1 MEDEIILNSSSKWG
15 LVWSKEAANTQSN
28 AINKSKQK
36 LHQVEQVKM
45 SSVIDAI
52 EKMRKDQNILGSQ
65 KRPDMTHSHM
75 KKKHN
80 RNADDSHSLRELF
93 DPYLKAAHAAVH
105 YNLFLRRH
113 FQQYIFL
120 QSAQQEGAQDFMQ
133 FGHHFLLLFCPDDF
147 IHLSE
152 GEYVTLISVR

>member
-1 MEDEIILNSSSKWG
+1 MW
-15 LVWSKEAANTQSN
+15 
-28 AINKSKQK
+28 
-36 LHQVEQVKM
+36 
-45 SSVIDAI
+45 
-52 EKMRKDQNILGSQ
+52 KDKNILRSQ
-65 KRPDMTHSHM
+65 KRPDKTHSHM
-75 KKKHN
+75 TTKHN
-80 RNADDSHSLRELF
+80 RNAVNDSNSLQELL

-133 FGHHFLLLFCPDDF
+133 FGHYFLLLFCPDDF